1 VLCDHFSAKKKESKW
16 LIHNCIVKLI
26 EIYQAKKVERDI
38 NAIRD
43 GYFSLKELEY
53 QHNKNV
59 L

>member
-26 EIYQAKKVERDI
+26 EIYQAKKVEKDI

-53 QHNKNV
+53 
-59 L
+59 